1 MATKLLE
8 NGVQKLISAINGVAI
23 TSPTYIGWGSG
34 TAAVAI
40 TDTGLGTAASEA
52 RVAGTK
58 SVTTTNFTND
68 TYQVVGTLTSAS
80 AQTVSEAVL
89 FDALT
94 AGSAY
99 VRGVFTGIA
108 LAIGDSM
115 AFTITVT
122 LTTA

>member
-1 MATKLLE
+1 MATKLLRT
-8 NGVQKLISAINGVAI
+8 GVALMISAVNGVAL
-23 TSPTYIGWGSG
+23 TAPTYIGWGTG
-34 TAAVAI
+34 TVAAAV
-40 TDTGLGTAASEA
+40 TDTGLGTASAEA

-89 FDALT
+89 FNALT
-94 AGSAY
+94 GGSAY

-108 LAIGDSM
+108 LAIGDSI
-115 AFTITVT
+115 AFTITT
-122 LTTA
+122 TITTA